1 MQNRVM
7 GIVMVSPISWAVN
20 WNSSLTVATS
30 AGQTTVSYNLSGNV
44 GGKVFSIEVVDIP
57 VLL

>member
-1 MQNRVM
+1 
-7 GIVMVSPISWAVN
+7 MVSPISWAVN